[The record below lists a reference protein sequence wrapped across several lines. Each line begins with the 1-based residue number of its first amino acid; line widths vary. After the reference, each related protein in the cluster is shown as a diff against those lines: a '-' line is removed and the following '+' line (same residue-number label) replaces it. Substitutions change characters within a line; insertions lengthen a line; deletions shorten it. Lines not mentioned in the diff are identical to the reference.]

1 MIVQP
6 KVGSSV
12 PVRNCKL
19 PNGQNCKKDPCPY
32 YPNCYSG
39 DMCQLAHG
47 QEELDYWK
55 GMHLGLPFS
64 LVVAEWWVSASEAR
78 PMIVFH
84 SRFCYIQC
92 KLQNTIVM

>member
-12 PVRNCKL
+12 PVRNRKL

-32 YPNCYSG
+32 YPNCYNG

-47 QEELDYWK
+47 QEELDYWE
-55 GMHLGLPFS
+55 GMHLGLLFS
-64 LVVAEWWVSASEAR
+64 LVVYLRVDSVVSPIFWRSLAAN
-78 PMIVFH
+78 V
-84 SRFCYIQC
+84 
-92 KLQNTIVM
+92 TAT